1 MDESKEQA
9 FSLVVE
15 ILMFVIALCVSI
27 ALGMLVAPWA
37 GFFAFA
43 FFAALFV
50 VVLAASYR
58 KAKREVDR

>member
-9 FSLVVE
+9 FSLVIE

-37 GFFAFA
+37 GFLAFA
-43 FFAALFV
+43 AFAGLFV
-50 VVLAASYR
+50 AVLVASYR
-58 KAKREVDR
+58 KAKREVDQ